1 MASKD
6 TGMTSSFPQGN
17 EPTPQADAVPQID
30 TGKRVVALVIDIAAS
45 YLLGIV
51 MSLIPFI
58 SQFLPAQAVMI
69 VFLLVRDSLFDGRG
83 VGKNLMGLRVIDAAS
98 GRSPTILQ
106 SVQRNIIFFAPYVVL
121 YMMGIVLRFVPI
133 PWLNEK
139 ILDLVNLVG
148 MAYVGIVIPIE
159 GWRVWHSE
167 DGQRIGDEI
176 AGTKLV
182 ESNMDF
188 SNAMPR

>member
-1 MASKD
+1 MNSP
-6 TGMTSSFPQGN
+6 FPPGN
-17 EPTPQADAVPQID
+17 EPQAQANTAPQID
-30 TGKRVVALVIDIAAS
+30 TGRRVVALVIDVAAA
-45 YLLGIV
+45 YILGLLL
-51 MSLIPFI
+51 SLIPFI

-133 PWLNEK
+133 PWLNQG

-148 MAYVGIVIPIE
+148 MVYVAIVIPIE

>member
-1 MASKD
+1 MN
-6 TGMTSSFPQGN
+6 SSFPQGN
-17 EPTPQADAVPQID
+17 QPAPEANATPQID
-30 TGKRVVALVIDIAAS
+30 SGRRVVALVIDVAAS

-51 MSLIPFI
+51 LSLVPFI
-58 SQFLPAQAVMI
+58 SQFLPSQAVMI
-69 VFLLVRDSLFDGRG
+69 TFLLVRDALFEGRG
-83 VGKNLMGLRVIDAAS
+83 IGKNLMGLRVVDAAT

-106 SVQRNIIFFAPYVVL
+106 SVQRNLIFFAPYVVL

-133 PWLNEK
+133 PWLNQG
-139 ILDLVNLVG
+139 ILDIVNLVG
-148 MAYVGIVIPIE
+148 MVYVAIVIPIE

-188 SNAMPR
+188 SNAIPR